1 MANIFNSKEVYKRIP
16 KVSSKDNPLRKVR
29 GMYVTGD
36 YRPPYYID
44 SSLHIME
51 MNTNKPTIVDF
62 TQVTKSTYDDS
73 TSSLL
78 ALDCNWNLKFNRY
91 TRATSSV
98 TDDSTSSLLS
108 LDCSELTLTKIPRP
122 KIYVDVDA
130 GSVSSLININC
141 SWDLLITRYHTQK
154 YESVPEQICVVT
166 DQYTTKASIE
176 NVDKGA

>member
-51 MNTNKPTIVDF
+51 INTNKPRIVDF
-62 TQVTKSTYDDS
+62 TQVTKPTYDDS
-73 TSSLL
+73 TVSLL
-78 ALDCNWNLKFNRY
+78 DLSCNWDLKFNRY
-91 TRATSSV
+91 TRATGSV
-98 TDDSTSSLLS
+98 TDDSTVSLLDLS
-108 LDCSELTLTKIPRP
+108 CNDLTLTKIPRP
-122 KIYVDVDA
+122 KAYADVDT
-130 GSVSSLININC
+130 GSTISLLDMNC
-141 SWDLLITRYHTQK
+141 SRNIKFTRYHSQK
-154 YESVPEQICVVT
+154 HGYIPEQICVVT

-176 NVDKGA
+176 NG